1 MTSKRV
7 TIREPKHH
15 EQPIGDLLYR
25 GRMRHNLTQIELSH
39 QIGVAQKNYSN
50 VERNRA
56 KGINSINAEAL
67 ANAMQILG
75 YDRDLAYYKRGE
87 LPPDVVET
95 LVNNWELYRALV
107 DEIRKA
113 R

>member
-1 MTSKRV
+1 MSRRV
-7 TIREPKHH
+7 TIREPKP
-15 EQPIGDLLYR
+15 ENMPIGEALYQA
-25 GRMRHNLTQIELSH
+25 RHRANLTQAELSAM
-39 QIGVAQKNYSN
+39 IGVAQKNYSN

-67 ANAMQILG
+67 ANAVEILG

-87 LPPDVVET
+87 LPPDVLDT
-95 LVNNWELYRALV
+95 LTQNWTLYKALV

-113 R
+113 KG